1 MSLLKRIDEDL
12 IKALKNRENDK
23 VTLFRGLK
31 SDIKYKQID
40 KGEELT
46 DDEVGAVLATNAK
59 KRRDSIEQ
67 FAAGNRQDLVDKE
80 TFELDII
87 KAYLPKQMSEDKL
100 REIIGA
106 AIAKTGADSPAKM
119 GLIMKEVMPE
129 VKGKADGKLV
139 NKLAAEMLSKGSE
152 D

>member
-12 IKALKNRENDK
+12 IKALKSREGDK

-46 DDEVGAVLATNAK
+46 DEEIGEVLTGAAK
-59 KRRDSIEQ
+59 RRRDSIEQ
-67 FAAGNRQDLVDKE
+67 FQAGGRQDLVDKE
-80 TFELDII
+80 TAELEII
-87 KAYLPKQMSEDKL
+87 KVYLPEQFSEEKL
-100 REIIGA
+100 REIIGQ
-106 AIAKTGADSPAKM
+106 AIEKTGADSPAKV
-119 GLIMKEVMPE
+119 GLVMKEVMPE
-129 VKGKADGKLV
+129 VKGKADGKIV
-139 NKLAAEMLSKGSE
+139 NKIAVEMLSKGG

>member
-12 IKALKNRENDK
+12 IKALKNRESDK
-23 VTLFRGLK
+23 VTMFRGLK

-46 DDEVGAVLATNAK
+46 DDEVAAVLTFNAK
-59 KRRDSIEQ
+59 KRRDSIDQ
-67 FAAGNRQDLVDKE
+67 FKAGGRQDLVDKE
-80 TFELDII
+80 TAELNVI
-87 KAYLPKQMSEDKL
+87 KEYLPEQLSEEKL

-106 AIAKTGADSPAKM
+106 AITKTGADSPAKM

-129 VKGKADGKLV
+129 LKGKADGKLV
-139 NKLAAEMLSKGSE
+139 NKIAAEMLSKPE

>member
-12 IKALKNRENDK
+12 IKALKSHEGDK
-23 VTLFRGLK
+23 VTMFRGLK

-46 DDEVGAVLATNAK
+46 DDEVGAVLTFAAK

-67 FAAGNRQDLVDKE
+67 FKAGGRQDLVDKE
-80 TFELDII
+80 TAELDII
-87 KAYLPKQMSEDKL
+87 KEYLPEQLSDEKL
-100 REIIGA
+100 REIIGK
-106 AIAKTGADSPAKM
+106 AIEKTGADSPAKM

-129 VKGKADGKLV
+129 VKGKADGKMV
-139 NKLAAEMLSKGSE
+139 NKIAVEMLSKGES
-152 D
+152 

>member
-12 IKALKNRENDK
+12 IKALKSRESDK

-40 KGEELT
+40 KGKELT
-46 DDEVGAVLATNAK
+46 DEEIGEVLTGAAK
-59 KRRDSIEQ
+59 RRRDSIEQ
-67 FAAGNRQDLVDKE
+67 FQAGGRQDLVDKE
-80 TFELDII
+80 TAELEII
-87 KAYLPKQMSEDKL
+87 KVYLPEQLSEEKL
-100 REIIGA
+100 REIISQ
-106 AIAKTGADSPAKM
+106 AIEKTGADSPAKM

-129 VKGKADGKLV
+129 VKGKADGKIV
-139 NKLAAEMLSKGSE
+139 NKIAVEMLSKDG

>member
-12 IKALKNRENDK
+12 IKALKKHESDK

-46 DDEVGAVLATNAK
+46 DDEVGAVLTFAAK
-59 KRRDSIEQ
+59 RRRDSIEQ
-67 FAAGNRQDLVDKE
+67 FQAGGRQDLVDKE
-80 TFELDII
+80 TAELEII
-87 KAYLPKQMSEDKL
+87 KVYLPEQLSEDKL
-100 REIIGA
+100 RELIGK
-106 AIAKTGADSPAKM
+106 AIEKTGADSPAKM

-129 VKGKADGKLV
+129 VKGKADGKIV
-139 NKLAAEMLSKGSE
+139 NKIAVELLSKDEG
-152 D
+152 

>member
-12 IKALKNRENDK
+12 IKALKNHEGDK

-46 DDEVGAVLATNAK
+46 DDEVSAVLTSNAK
-59 KRRDSIEQ
+59 QRRDSIEQ
-67 FAAGNRQDLVDKE
+67 FKAGGRQDLVDKE
-80 TFELDII
+80 TAELEVI
-87 KAYLPKQMSEDKL
+87 KNYLPKQLSEDKL
-100 REIIGA
+100 REIIGR
-106 AIAKTGADSPAKM
+106 AIEKTGADSPAKM

-129 VKGKADGKLV
+129 VKGKADGKIV
-139 NKLAAEMLSKGSE
+139 NKIAAEMLSK
-152 D
+152 DDD

>member
-12 IKALKNRENDK
+12 IKALKNRESDK

-46 DDEVGAVLATNAK
+46 DDEIGAVLTGAAK

-67 FAAGNRQDLVDKE
+67 FKAGGRQDLVDKE
-80 TFELDII
+80 TAELEII
-87 KAYLPKQMSEDKL
+87 KVYLPEQLSEKKL
-100 REIIGA
+100 REIISE
-106 AIAKTGADSPAKM
+106 AIEKTGVDSPAKM
-119 GLIMKEVMPE
+119 GLVMKEVMPE
-129 VKGKADGKLV
+129 VKGKADGKIV
-139 NKLAAEMLSKGSE
+139 NKIAVEMLSKGGE
-152 D
+152 

>member
-12 IKALKNRENDK
+12 IKALKNHESDK
-23 VTLFRGLK
+23 VTMFRGLK

-46 DDEVGAVLATNAK
+46 DEEVAAVLAFNAK

-67 FAAGNRQDLVDKE
+67 FKAGGRQDLVDKE
-80 TFELDII
+80 TAELEVI
-87 KAYLPKQMSEDKL
+87 KEYLPEQLSEEKL
-100 REIIGA
+100 REIIA
-106 AIAKTGADSPAKM
+106 RAIEKTGADSPAKM

-129 VKGKADGKLV
+129 VKGKADGKIV
-139 NKLAAEMLSKGSE
+139 NKIAAELLSKPE

>member
-12 IKALKNRENDK
+12 VKALKSRESDK

-46 DDEVGAVLATNAK
+46 DEEIGEVLTGAAK
-59 KRRDSIEQ
+59 RRRDSIEQ
-67 FAAGNRQDLVDKE
+67 FQAGGRQDLVDKE
-80 TFELDII
+80 TAELEII
-87 KAYLPKQMSEDKL
+87 KVYLPEQFSEEKL
-100 REIIGA
+100 REIIGQ
-106 AIAKTGADSPAKM
+106 AIEKTGADSPAKV
-119 GLIMKEVMPE
+119 GLVMKEVMPE
-129 VKGKADGKLV
+129 VKGKADGKIV
-139 NKLAAEMLSKGSE
+139 NKIAVEMLSKGG

>member
-31 SDIKYKQID
+31 SDIKYKQIE
-40 KGEELT
+40 KGKELT
-46 DDEVGAVLATNAK
+46 DDEVGAVLSSNAK

-67 FAAGNRQDLVDKE
+67 FKTGGRQDLVDKE
-80 TFELDII
+80 TAELDII
-87 KAYLPKQMSEDKL
+87 KEYLPEQLSEDKI
-100 REIIGA
+100 REIIA
-106 AIAKTGADSPAKM
+106 RAIEKTGADSPARM

-129 VKGKADGKLV
+129 LKGKADGKIV
-139 NKLAAEMLSKGSE
+139 NKLAAELLSKPQE
-152 D
+152 

>member
-12 IKALKNRENDK
+12 IKALKNHESDK
-23 VTLFRGLK
+23 VTMFRGLK

-46 DDEVGAVLATNAK
+46 DEEVTAVLAFNAK

-67 FAAGNRQDLVDKE
+67 FQAGGRQDLVDKE
-80 TFELDII
+80 TAELEVI
-87 KAYLPKQMSEDKL
+87 KEYLPEQLSDEKL
-100 REIIGA
+100 REIIA
-106 AIAKTGADSPAKM
+106 RAIEKTGADSPAKM

-129 VKGKADGKLV
+129 IKGKADGKIV
-139 NKLAAEMLSKGSE
+139 NKIAAELLSKPE
-152 D
+152 E

>member
-12 IKALKNRENDK
+12 IKALKNHEGDK

-46 DDEVGAVLATNAK
+46 DDEVSAVLTSNAK
-59 KRRDSIEQ
+59 QRRDSIEQ
-67 FAAGNRQDLVDKE
+67 FKAGGRQDLVDKE
-80 TFELDII
+80 TAELEVI
-87 KAYLPKQMSEDKL
+87 KNYLPKQLSEDKL
-100 REIIGA
+100 REIIGQ
-106 AIAKTGADSPAKM
+106 AIEKTGADSPSKM

-129 VKGKADGKLV
+129 VKGKADGKIV
-139 NKLAAEMLSKGSE
+139 NKIAAEMLSK
-152 D
+152 DDD